1 MNFLGNMK
9 LATKMSLLVAVFLVG
24 FLAFAWVS
32 HRTLETVRVN
42 GPFYNRIVEGKD
54 LIADILPPPEYIIES
69 YLLVHELSETN
80 DKAQQDD
87 LIERGNRLKREYDE
101 RHAVWVQQLEPGP
114 MREMMVNR
122 SYDPALDFFR
132 VRDAEYIPAV
142 RAGDAARID
151 ALLNG
156 ALKKSYEQHRRAID
170 EVVSMAT
177 ARNKET
183 ESQAVEVIE
192 SGSKWLFLLGV
203 LVVAIV
209 GLLAFFNYR
218 IARELGAKLGLASQ
232 AAKRVADGDLTA
244 AVGEGVTNTADE
256 AGVLLK
262 AIGSMTKNLSA
273 LVARVKQSS
282 VSLMSTAT
290 EMSATS
296 KQQEATVNAFT
307 SSTTQIAAAVKE
319 ISATGK
325 ELVGT
330 VDEVNSLATRTAELA
345 SSGRQGLGEMDGT
358 MRQLER
364 STASISSKLA
374 VIREKANDINVVVTT
389 ITKVADQTNLLSVNA
404 AIEAEKAG
412 EYGLGFLVVAREI
425 RRLADQSAVATLDIE
440 QMVRQMQAAVSAGVM
455 EMDKFTEE
463 VRRGVGTVAQING
476 QLGSIIEQ
484 VQSLSL
490 RFESVNEGIRSQ
502 SLGASQINDAMGQL
516 TEGARQTAASIREFD
531 KATSTLRSAVAG
543 LKDEISRFSVP
554 V

>member
-1 MNFLGNMK
+1 V
-9 LATKMSLLVAVFLVG
+9 LL
-24 FLAFAWVS
+24 
-32 HRTLETVRVN
+32 
-42 GPFYNRIVEGKD
+42 
-54 LIADILPPPEYIIES
+54 
-69 YLLVHELSETN
+69 
-80 DKAQQDD
+80 
-87 LIERGNRLKREYDE
+87 
-101 RHAVWVQQLEPGP
+101 
-114 MREMMVNR
+114 
-122 SYDPALDFFR
+122 
-132 VRDAEYIPAV
+132 
-142 RAGDAARID
+142 
-151 ALLNG
+151 
-156 ALKKSYEQHRRAID
+156 RAI
-170 EVVSMAT
+170 
-177 ARNKET
+177 
-183 ESQAVEVIE
+183 
-192 SGSKWLFLLGV
+192 GG
-203 LVVAIV
+203 
-209 GLLAFFNYR
+209 
-218 IARELGAKLGLASQ
+218 
-232 AAKRVADGDLTA
+232 
-244 AVGEGVTNTADE
+244 
-256 AGVLLK
+256 
-262 AIGSMTKNLSA
+262 MTKSLST

-296 KQQEATVNAFT
+296 KEQEATVNAFT
-307 SSTTQIAAAVKE
+307 ASTTQIAAAVKE

-330 VDEVNSLATRTAELA
+330 VDDVNSVATRTAELA
-345 SSGRQGLGEMDGT
+345 ASGRQGLGEMDGT

-374 VIREKANDINVVVTT
+374 TIREKASDINVVVTT

-463 VRRGVGTVAQING
+463 VRRGVGTVAQINA
-476 QLGSIIEQ
+476 QLGLIIEQ
-484 VQSLSL
+484 VQSLSV

-531 KATSTLRSAVAG
+531 KATGTLRSAVAG
-543 LKDEISRFSVP
+543 LKDEISRFTVP